1 MHCPQCGQEQF
12 SSEMRFCKSC
22 GFSLDGVKD
31 LLATAGASPANE
43 KENRKPRESARR
55 KGVRQGVI
63 LLFISMVFMPLIT
76 LIGKPRGDFLPMIFL
91 MAGLMRILYAVIF
104 QQGAPR
110 KKKQDSAPDVG
121 PITTDQL
128 GTAARGS
135 ALPPSQSVPVSVF
148 TARGMDTAEMASP
161 PSVTEHTT
169 KLLEESPEPKADSS

>member
-1 MHCPQCGQEQF
+1 MHCPQCGQEQL

-22 GFSLDGVKD
+22 GFSLDGVKN
-31 LLATAGASPANE
+31 LLSTAGASKVNE
-43 KENRKPRESARR
+43 QENHKPRESPRR

-104 QQGAPR
+104 QQGAAR
-110 KKKQDSAPDVG
+110 NKKQERALTDVG

-128 GTAARGS
+128 AAARRS
-135 ALPPSQSVPVSVF
+135 ALPPSQSVPASVF
-148 TARGMDTAEMASP
+148 SARGADTSEMVSS
-161 PSVTEHTT
+161 PSVSEHTT
-169 KLLEESPEPKADSS
+169 KLLQESPEPKANSS